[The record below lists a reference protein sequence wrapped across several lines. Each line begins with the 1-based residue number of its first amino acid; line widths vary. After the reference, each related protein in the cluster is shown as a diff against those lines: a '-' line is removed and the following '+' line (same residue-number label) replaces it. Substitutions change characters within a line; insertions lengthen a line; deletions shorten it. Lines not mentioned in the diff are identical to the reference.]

1 MGSIIDGIIFGFIIL
16 LMARLYATKGKLYAM
31 VNRVF
36 AFFQEAY
43 ELIIKHYPKSFR
55 GLALTSFGI
64 AAASALYQYLAGDD
78 WLSTLVF
85 VFAFFCVAIPAYLAL
100 ANQSQ
105 QKPIDALIESIKKDK
120 FSALELQRV
129 NQAIKDK
136 LAHAASKPE
145 SEYVLPPVVKAFIY
159 YGFMLTRPREW
170 PRLFV
175 PLITSIPLL
184 SPLCYSS
191 VYHAR
196 FGTYHALIHLLE
208 HKAKKVSLRPRLREA
223 VIFND
228 HLVIRFDKT
237 SKNMLPLVLALAHAV
252 EKEWDLPR
260 DSLIVQ
266 EKDDH
271 IRLFVSEDSLSE
283 KQFTS
288 SQLIS
293 ITFD

>member
-1 MGSIIDGIIFGFIIL
+1 ML
-16 LMARLYATKGKLYAM
+16 LMARFYVSKGKLYAM

-43 ELIIKHYPKSFR
+43 ELIIKHYPKSFW
-55 GLALTSFGI
+55 GVALTSFGI

-105 QKPIDALIESIKKDK
+105 QKPVDALIESIKKDT
-120 FSALELQRV
+120 FSPLELQRV

-159 YGFMLTRPREW
+159 YGFMLTRPRDW

-184 SPLCYSS
+184 SPLFYSS

-196 FGTYHALIHLLE
+196 FGKYHTLIYALE
-208 HKAKKVSLRPRLREA
+208 HKAKKVSLRPRMREA
-223 VIFND
+223 IIFND
-228 HLVIRFDKT
+228 HLVIRFNKVN
-237 SKNMLPLVLALAHAV
+237 KNTLPLVLTLAHAV
-252 EKEWDLPR
+252 EKEWDLSK

-266 EKDDH
+266 EKDDY
-271 IRLFVSEDSLSE
+271 IRLFVSQDSLSE

-293 ITFD
+293 MTFD